1 VPKPQQ
7 HDFSLKLTRVIE
19 PKEGPGVELATLQDA
34 ARFMGHMRPWRQVR
48 PHWEYAADL
57 VLIAATTGEERD
69 IERATAQ
76 MERALRRDN
85 WL

>member
-1 VPKPQQ
+1 MPKPQE
-7 HDFSLKLTRVIE
+7 HDFNRKLTRVIE
-19 PKEGPGVELATLQDA
+19 PKEGPGVELATLEDA
-34 ARFMGHMRPWRQVR
+34 ARIMGHMRSWRQVR
-48 PHWEYAADL
+48 PHWEYALEL
-57 VLIAATTGEERD
+57 VLVAATTGQEAA